1 MGALDYIAHAFN
13 TINWGKN
20 RNIQQNFNRGSG
32 STVNRHKIT
41 NSGGVYAS
49 SLSRVVFNR
58 IATDA
63 AMIPFYHIRADVTA
77 NTESIMKSK
86 LQERLSLEANIDQ
99 SAYQFFHELVYNMC
113 DEDAIAVVPTETT
126 TRLKEDGGSFDID
139 AMRIGRITQW
149 YPKDVEVE
157 LYNDDTGNPERIVVP
172 KATTAILENPFGE
185 VLDRK
190 NGTLQRLKR
199 KMALLDLR
207 DEEISSGR
215 LNMLIQLPYSI
226 KGKVRREQATERKN
240 QLEEQLKD
248 NAYGIAYTGVDEK
261 VTPLN
266 NPIDNDLADQV
277 KYLRIEF
284 FNQLGLTENIFNGTA
299 SELELN
305 NYFSRAIEPILTA
318 IKQEFKR
325 KFLSKTGRS
334 QGQDIIFI
342 RDPFKLIA
350 AENLADITDTFLRN
364 AVATPNEM
372 RSKVGLMKH
381 PDKTA
386 DELYNR
392 NIADVNQQ
400 GAPLASEDVDLP
412 TEATIEPASQN
423 GGISTDLQSYFFEE
437 EV

>member
-13 TINWGKN
+13 TITWGKN
-20 RNIQQNFNRGSG
+20 RNLNQSFDRGAG
-32 STVNRHKIT
+32 STSNRHKVVT
-41 NSGGVYAS
+41 SGIYAS

-63 AMIPFYHIRADVTA
+63 AMIPFYHVRTDSVN
-77 NTESIMKSK
+77 NTDSIMKSK
-86 LQERLSLEANIDQ
+86 LQDRLSLEANIDQ

-126 TRLKEDGGSFDID
+126 TSLKDGNVAFDIES
-139 AMRIGRITQW
+139 MRIGRITQW

-157 LYNDDTGNPERIVVP
+157 LYNEETGNPERIVVP
-172 KATTAILENPFGE
+172 KASTAILENPFGE
-185 VLDRK
+185 ILDRK

-207 DEEISSGR
+207 DEEISSGK
-215 LNMLIQLPYSI
+215 LNMIIQLPYSL
-226 KGKVRREQATERKN
+226 KGKARREQAAERKQ
-240 QLEEQLKD
+240 QLETQMKD

-261 VTPLN
+261 ITPLN
-266 NPIDNDLADQV
+266 QPIDNDLADQV

-305 NYFSRAIEPILTA
+305 NYFSRAIEPILTS
-318 IKQEFKR
+318 IQQEFKR
-325 KFLSKTGRS
+325 KFLTKTGRT

-350 AENLADITDTFLRN
+350 AENLADIVDTLLRN

-372 RSKVGLMKH
+372 RGKIGLMKH
-381 PDKTA
+381 PDPTS
-386 DELYNR
+386 DQLYNR

-400 GAPLASEDVDLP
+400 AVPITGQGVETTS
-412 TEATIEPASQN
+412 EATMVPTNQN
-423 GGISTDLQSYFFEE
+423 GGETVDLQSYFFDE